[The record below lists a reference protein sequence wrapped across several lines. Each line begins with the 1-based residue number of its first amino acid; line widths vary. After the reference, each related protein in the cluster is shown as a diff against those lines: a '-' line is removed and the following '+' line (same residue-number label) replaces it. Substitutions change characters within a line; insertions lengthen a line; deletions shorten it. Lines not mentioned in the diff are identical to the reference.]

1 MNEVFGYINDFFE
14 NILFFDIFFG
24 QIEETKFPFVVAW
37 LIGGG
42 VFLTLKMGFVNL
54 KMLSHSLKIVAGKY
68 HTREDKG
75 LISPFQSL
83 ATALSATVGIGNIA
97 AVSIAISWGGAGA
110 AFWMILAGF
119 LGMTLKFTE
128 VTLSVKYRKFLPD
141 GSILGG
147 GMQYLS
153 QGLADKGMAGTGK
166 ILAMVFA
173 FFMILGAIG
182 AGNTF
187 QVSQSLSIV
196 QGQVPFFADNSLAFG
211 SLKDNGYIFGLIL
224 AGITSLVIIGGIKR
238 IAQVAEKIVPLM
250 VIFYLLMV
258 IWVLGTYFTAI
269 PDAFALIF
277 REAFTPTAVAGG
289 MFGAMAQGFQRAVF
303 SNEAGLGSA
312 GIAHAPARVKYPVRQ
327 GLVSLY
333 EPFVDTVVVCTM
345 TALVVILTGTYAGGT
360 EALDA
365 AIAAKQGAIITS
377 TAFGSVVPWFPS
389 ILGIAIFMFAFS
401 TMISWS
407 YYGERAWVYIFGAKS
422 SIIFKLIFLAF
433 IVIATI
439 TDTGI
444 MVDFSSILFLALAV
458 PNIFGLLMM
467 SGDVRKMLTEYLA
480 KLKSGEL
487 DREAIRD

>member
-1 MNEVFGYINDFFE
+1 MNEIIQAINTFFE

-24 QIEETKFPFVVAW
+24 AIEGSSFPFVVAW
-37 LIGGG
+37 LIAGG

-54 KMLSHSLKIVAGKY
+54 RMLRHSFNIVRGKY
-68 HTREDKG
+68 HTKDDKG
-75 LISPFQSL
+75 IISPFQSL

-97 AVSIAISWGGAGA
+97 AVSIAISLGGAGA
-110 AFWMILAGF
+110 SFWMIMAGF

-128 VTLSVKYRKFLPD
+128 VTLSVKYREFLPD
-141 GSILGG
+141 GTIMGG
-147 GMQYLS
+147 GMEYLS
-153 QGLADKGMAGTGK
+153 RGLADKGMTKTGK
-166 ILAMVFA
+166 TMAMVFA

-187 QVSQSLSIV
+187 QVSQSLTIM
-196 QGQVPFFADNSLAFG
+196 QGQVSFFND
-211 SLKDNGYIFGLIL
+211 YPWVFGLIL
-224 AGITSLVIIGGIKR
+224 ATVTGLVIIGGIKR
-238 IAQVAEKIVPLM
+238 IAHVAEAIVPFM
-250 VIFYLLMV
+250 VIFYLAMV
-258 IWVLGTYFTAI
+258 FWVLGTYFTAI

-289 MFGAMAQGFQRAVF
+289 IFGAMVQGFQRAVF

-312 GIAHAPARVKYPVRQ
+312 GIAHAPARVKYPIRQ

-333 EPFVDTVVVCTM
+333 EPFIDTVVVCTM
-345 TALVVILTGTYAGGT
+345 TALVVILTGTYLGGT

-365 AIAAKQGAIITS
+365 AIAAKQGAVITS
-377 TAFGSVVPWFPS
+377 TAFGTVVSWFPTV
-389 ILGIAIFMFAFS
+389 LGFAIFMFAFS

-407 YYGERAWVYIFGAKS
+407 YYGERAWVYLFGIKS

-433 IVIATI
+433 IVIATVV
-439 TDTGI
+439 DTGL

-458 PNIFGLLMM
+458 PNIFGLMIM
-467 SGDVRKMLTEYLA
+467 SGDVRRMLTEYLA

-487 DREAIRD
+487 DAEAIKD

>member
-1 MNEVFGYINDFFE
+1 MNELFLGINAFFE
-14 NILFFDIFFG
+14 KILFFDIFFG
-24 QIEETKFPFVVAW
+24 TLEGVSFPFVVAL
-37 LIGGG
+37 LIVGG

-54 KMLSHSLKIVAGKY
+54 RMFKHSLAIVRGKY
-68 HTREDKG
+68 NTPDDRG
-75 LISPFQSL
+75 IISPFQSL

-128 VTLSVKYRKFLPD
+128 VTLSLKHREFLPD
-141 GSILGG
+141 GTIMGG
-147 GMQYLS
+147 GMEYLS
-153 QGLADKGMAGTGK
+153 RGLAEKNMPKLGK
-166 ILAMVFA
+166 ALAMVFA
-173 FFMILGAIG
+173 FFMILGALG

-187 QVSQSLSIV
+187 QIAQSLSV
-196 QGQVPFFADNSLAFG
+196 MQTQVSFFNE
-211 SLKDNGYIFGLIL
+211 YPWVFGLIM
-224 AGITSLVIIGGIKR
+224 AGITALVIIGGIKR
-238 IAQVAEKIVPLM
+238 IATVAEKIVPIM

-258 IWVLGTYFTAI
+258 FWVLVTYFTAI

-277 REAFTPTAVAGG
+277 REAFSPTAVAGG
-289 MFGAMAQGFQRAVF
+289 ALGAMVQGFQRAVF

-312 GIAHAPARVKYPVRQ
+312 GIAHSASRVKYPVRQ

-333 EPFVDTVVVCTM
+333 EPFIDTVVVCTM
-345 TALVVILTGTYAGGT
+345 TALVVILTGSYLGGT

-365 AIAAKQGAIITS
+365 AIAAKQGAVITS
-377 TAFGSVVPWFPS
+377 TAFGSVVSWFPT
-389 ILGIAIFMFAFS
+389 ILGGAIFMFAFS

-407 YYGERAWVYIFGAKS
+407 YYGERAWVYLFGVKS
-422 SIIFKLIFLAF
+422 SIVYKLIFLAF

-439 TDTGI
+439 TDTGT
-444 MVDFSSILFLALAV
+444 MVDFSSILFLALAI
-458 PNIFGLLMM
+458 PNIFGLLVM
-467 SGDVRKMLTEYLA
+467 SGDVRKMLTEYIN

>member
-1 MNEVFGYINDFFE
+1 MAG
-14 NILFFDIFFG
+14 
-24 QIEETKFPFVVAW
+24 
-37 LIGGG
+37 
-42 VFLTLKMGFVNL
+42 
-54 KMLSHSLKIVAGKY
+54 AGKVLA
-68 HTREDKG
+68 
-75 LISPFQSL
+75 LI
-83 ATALSATVGIGNIA
+83 
-97 AVSIAISWGGAGA
+97 
-110 AFWMILAGF
+110 
-119 LGMTLKFTE
+119 
-128 VTLSVKYRKFLPD
+128 
-141 GSILGG
+141 
-147 GMQYLS
+147 
-153 QGLADKGMAGTGK
+153 
-166 ILAMVFA
+166 FA
-173 FFMILGAIG
+173 FFMVLGAIG

-196 QGQVPFFADNSLAFG
+196 QGQIPFFADDSLVFG

-238 IAQVAEKIVPLM
+238 IAHVAEKIVPVM

-258 IWVLGTYFTAI
+258 AWVLGTYFTAI

-312 GIAHAPARVKYPVRQ
+312 GIAHAPARVKYPIRQ

-345 TALVVILTGTYAGGT
+345 TALVVILTGVYTGGT
-360 EALDA
+360 EALDT
-365 AIAAKQGAIITS
+365 AIAAKQGAMITS
-377 TAFGSVVPWFPS
+377 TAFGSVVSWFPPV
-389 ILGIAIFMFAFS
+389 LGFAIFMFAFS

-422 SIIFKLIFLAF
+422 SIVFKLIFLAF

-439 TDTGI
+439 TDTGT

-467 SGDVRKMLTEYLA
+467 SGDVRKMLTEYLS

-487 DREAIRD
+487 DREAIRE